1 MIEKEMVDMCESIR
15 SFSHNE
21 YCDIS
26 TFIGKMES
34 SDSIAETDTNEL
46 MAKKDS
52 TDLITE
58 VDDSNQD
65 VESLGV
71 DSRDS
76 ISKIYSNKKF
86 DADSVHQLKEF
97 EIEESI
103 LSLEPSLSVCIVCL
117 LAEL

>member
-1 MIEKEMVDMCESIR
+1 
-15 SFSHNE
+15 
-21 YCDIS
+21 
-26 TFIGKMES
+26 MES
-34 SDSIAETDTNEL
+34 FDSIAKTDTNES

-58 VDDSNQD
+58 VDSNQD

-76 ISKIYSNKKF
+76 IPEIYSNKKF

-97 EIEESI
+97 EKETTVKGSKEEQRRGRKMLQSVLIIEYGDGSRKRFF
-103 LSLEPSLSVCIVCL
+103 
-117 LAEL
+117 

>member
-1 MIEKEMVDMCESIR
+1 MIEKEMVDMCEFIR

-21 YCDIS
+21 SCDVS
-26 TFIGKMES
+26 TFIAKMES
-34 SDSIAETDTNEL
+34 FDSIAKTDTNES

-58 VDDSNQD
+58 VDSNQD

-76 ISKIYSNKKF
+76 IPEIYSNKKF

-97 EIEESI
+97 EKEG
-103 LSLEPSLSVCIVCL
+103 IVVDVK
-117 LAEL
+117 